1 MENDKVATI
10 KLYPADPSKYKEGSN
25 HPKYTGPA
33 TVNGDKNFRAS
44 AWLQDDKA
52 GNSHISVSIQKKMAP
67 TEGYKTNNNNDVDD
81 QIPF

>member
-10 KLYPADPSKYKEGSN
+10 KLYPADPDKFKPN
-25 HPKYTGPA
+25 PPAYTGPA

-67 TEGYKTNNNNDVDD
+67 TEGYKANNNNDVDD